1 MMRAKT
7 HLFEWPLP
15 GAGALCVGALTAKDA
30 PRSGGF
36 EGEGYYLFVARQG
49 GASLEVMA
57 KFVSEDAARAM
68 RDSLRAALTRI
79 QYVA

>member
-1 MMRAKT
+1 MQAKPR
-7 HLFEWPLP
+7 LFEWPLP

-30 PRSGGF
+30 PHATGF
-36 EGEGYYLFVARQG
+36 AGEGYYLFVAPRG
-49 GASLEVMA
+49 GAPVEVMA

-68 RDSLRAALTRI
+68 HDSLRAALTRI

>member
-1 MMRAKT
+1 MQTKT

-30 PRSGGF
+30 PRANGF
-36 EGEGYYLFVARQG
+36 VGEGYYLFVARHG
-49 GASLEVMA
+49 GAPLEVMA

>member
-1 MMRAKT
+1 MREKT
-7 HLFEWPLP
+7 PLFEWPLP

-30 PRSGGF
+30 SRASGF
-36 EGEGYYLFVARQG
+36 EGEGYYLFVARRG
-49 GASLEVMA
+49 GAPVEVMA
-57 KFVSEDAARAM
+57 KFVSEDAAHTM

>member
-1 MMRAKT
+1 MRTKA

-15 GAGALCVGALTAKDA
+15 GAGALCVGALTAKEA
-30 PRSGGF
+30 SRASGF
-36 EGEGYYLFVARQG
+36 EGGGYYLFIARRG
-49 GASLEVMA
+49 GAPVEVMA

-68 RDSLRAALTRI
+68 RDSMRAALTRI

>member
-1 MMRAKT
+1 MQAKT
-7 HLFEWPLP
+7 RLFEWPLP

-30 PRSGGF
+30 LRVSRF

-49 GASLEVMA
+49 GAPLEVMA

>member
-1 MMRAKT
+1 MSAKT

-30 PRSGGF
+30 PCSEGF
-36 EGEGYYLFVARQG
+36 EGEGYYLFIVRRG
-49 GASLEVMA
+49 GAPVEVMA

-68 RDSLRAALTRI
+68 RDSMRAALTRI

>member
-1 MMRAKT
+1 MQARA

-30 PRSGGF
+30 VRSDGF
-36 EGEGYYLFVARQG
+36 NGAGYYLFLARRD
-49 GASLEVMA
+49 GAPIEVMA

-68 RDSLRAALTRI
+68 RDSLRAAITRI

>member
-15 GAGALCVGALTAKDA
+15 GAETLCVGALTAKDA
-30 PRSGGF
+30 PCASGF
-36 EGEGYYLFVARQG
+36 EGEGYYLFVARRS

-57 KFVSEDAARAM
+57 KFVSEDAALAT